1 MVFSIELN
9 GPVPMIEHR
18 NISWNISWSWL
29 GHLLHAVPASPEEF
43 WDFLMSDNSATG
55 IAASMRPYHSTDEDQ
70 KEAKPHHTQVV
81 FGKIYQFICV
91 VFTEVMQ

>member
-1 MVFSIELN
+1 
-9 GPVPMIEHR
+9 
-18 NISWNISWSWL
+18 
-29 GHLLHAVPASPEEF
+29 
-43 WDFLMSDNSATG
+43 MSDNSATG